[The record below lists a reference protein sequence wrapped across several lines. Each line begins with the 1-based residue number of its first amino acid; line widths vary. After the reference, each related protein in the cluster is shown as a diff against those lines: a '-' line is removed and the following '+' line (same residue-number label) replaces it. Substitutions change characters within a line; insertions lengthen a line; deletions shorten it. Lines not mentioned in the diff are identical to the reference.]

1 MSLVFSV
8 VFHFTLD
15 TKPDWLDDF
24 RKKYDKPY
32 EYHITLKYPTFI
44 KKQDVA
50 ELKKDLEKITKT
62 QKSFT
67 MVFDTFYFGET
78 PNGKL
83 IMVKAH
89 ENDDLIDMQKNIY
102 KTLKKYGKVIK
113 EHYQQYEKH
122 FKAHITIARHLSYEE
137 FKKAQSELPEE
148 IHCSAQITKVTL
160 VVESEEEA
168 SEMTD
173 PKNEIYYELKK

>member
-8 VFHFTLD
+8 VLHFALD
-15 TKPDWLDDF
+15 DKPDWLDDF

-32 EYHITLKYPTFI
+32 EYHITLKYPTYI
-44 KKQDVA
+44 EEKNIEK
-50 ELKKDLEKITKT
+50 LKKELEKITKT
-62 QKSFT
+62 QKAFT

-78 PNGKL
+78 PSGKL

-89 ENDDLIDMQKNIY
+89 KVDELIDMQKNIY

-122 FKAHITIARHLSYEE
+122 FKAHITIARYLSEE
-137 FKKAQSELPEE
+137 LFEKAKSELPEE
-148 IHCSAQITKVTL
+148 IFCSAQIDKVVL
-160 VVESEEEA
+160 VVEEKEEA

-173 PKNEIYYELKK
+173 PKNETYYELKN